1 MKSQTNNKTFSIT
14 LTNYAQQCHALHL
27 TGKYEA
33 KTLTSSQTAK
43 QK

>member
-1 MKSQTNNKTFSIT
+1 MIPQTNNKTFSIT
-14 LTNYAQQCHALHL
+14 LANYAQQCHTLHL
-27 TGKYEA
+27 TRKDEA